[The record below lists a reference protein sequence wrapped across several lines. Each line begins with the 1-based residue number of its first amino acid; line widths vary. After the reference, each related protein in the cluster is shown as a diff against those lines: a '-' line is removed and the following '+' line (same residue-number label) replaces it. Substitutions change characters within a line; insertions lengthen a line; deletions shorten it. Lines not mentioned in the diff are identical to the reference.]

1 MVSILK
7 LKYIS
12 ITMCY
17 VCLSVEGRRC
27 SGEVRSMILRGGG
40 NGKTWEMIQQQSR
53 PCPFKVPRV
62 YLGPGMN
69 LLQPRTRI
77 CGPVSALTSQTP
89 RLSRRFDIVSG
100 FVQKREIKLLQQV
113 KGEVWNQTYN
123 FGIFWEPMCLS
134 CLDVRQDCFGMVVVL
149 SHFGLYHF
157 ELN

>member
-1 MVSILK
+1 
-7 LKYIS
+7 
-12 ITMCY
+12 MCY

-40 NGKTWEMIQQQSR
+40 NG
-53 PCPFKVPRV
+53 PFKVPRF

-100 FVQKREIKLLQQV
+100 FVQKKGDQTLAASLRGKFEIIHTILGYFGNPCV
-113 KGEVWNQTYN
+113 CHVWT
-123 FGIFWEPMCLS
+123 
-134 CLDVRQDCFGMVVVL
+134 
-149 SHFGLYHF
+149 
-157 ELN
+157 